1 MRKNEVESIIQLMGP
16 RVQRPFSSCEVVKP
30 CSSMDEETAL
40 FSGRRTDVALLP
52 GALIN
57 DNEGSGEYHI

>member
-1 MRKNEVESIIQLMGP
+1 
-16 RVQRPFSSCEVVKP
+16 
-30 CSSMDEETAL
+30 MDEETAL